1 MSKNDKAET
10 SVSDV
15 DGNPIWT
22 GDNVSLFGMIGEVVF
37 ESGAYGIGFEQIID
51 WGRIEKEIFPITG
64 CNNAPYFCYNDNF
77 ISFWELLWNFNCE
90 DDWCVVVKIVDT
102 GKEENHG

>member
-10 SVSDV
+10 SVCDM
-15 DGNPIWT
+15 DGNSIRT
-22 GDNVSLFGMIGEVVF
+22 GDIVSLFGMVGEVVF
-37 ESGAYGIGFEQIID
+37 EGGAYGIGFEQLID
-51 WGRIEKEIFPITG
+51 WERIEKEIFPITG

-77 ISFWELLWNFNCE
+77 ISFLELLWNFNCE